1 LVQIDEIDLQFC
13 LLHVFII
20 ILPYGFSYVLKVYIL
35 GKKSDQVTKLI
46 GLGAKYM
53 VTHPNNY
60 EQDMAKFVI
69 FLDYY
74 HNVYEGWNE
83 SW

>member
-1 LVQIDEIDLQFC
+1 MK
-13 LLHVFII
+13 LH
-20 ILPYGFSYVLKVYIL
+20 KM
-35 GKKSDQVTKLI
+35 I
-46 GLGAKYM
+46 GLGAKYI
-53 VTHPNNY
+53 VADPNNY
-60 EQDMAKFVI
+60 EQDVTKFVI

>member
-1 LVQIDEIDLQFC
+1 MR
-13 LLHVFII
+13 
-20 ILPYGFSYVLKVYIL
+20 ILIRIKNIHNW
-35 GKKSDQVTKLI
+35 KKGDQVTKMI
-46 GLGAKYM
+46 GLVAEYL
-53 VTHPNNY
+53 VAHLNNY
-60 EQDMAKFVI
+60 EQDVVKFVI

>member
-1 LVQIDEIDLQFC
+1 VKKKVMK
-13 LLHVFII
+13 LH
-20 ILPYGFSYVLKVYIL
+20 KM
-35 GKKSDQVTKLI
+35 I
-46 GLGAKYM
+46 GLGAKYI
-53 VTHPNNY
+53 VADPNNY
-60 EQDMAKFVI
+60 EQDVTKFVI